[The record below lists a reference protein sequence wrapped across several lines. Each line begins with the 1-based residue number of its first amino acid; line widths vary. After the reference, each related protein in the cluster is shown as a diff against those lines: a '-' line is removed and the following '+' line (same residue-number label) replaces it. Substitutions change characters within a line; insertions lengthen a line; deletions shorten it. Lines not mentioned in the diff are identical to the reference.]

1 LRQGNLLRRVSDV
14 PTASLT
20 SAAPVAR
27 EGVSRGDAAAGRL
40 FKVLGDPTRLAVL
53 RRLADGPATVAEL
66 LEALGDPPRSRVG
79 NHLACLAYCGLVITE
94 KVGRHVTYAVADPGV
109 LRLVELASVV
119 GAPHT
124 DHLASCTRIGPDW
137 V

>member
-1 LRQGNLLRRVSDV
+1 MRIIFCV
-14 PTASLT
+14 PTAILT
-20 SAAPVAR
+20 PAAPIA
-27 EGVSRGDAAAGRL
+27 GGAVSRADAAAGRL

-53 RRLADGPATVAEL
+53 RRLADGPATVADL

-94 KVGRHVTYAVADPGV
+94 KVGRHVTYALADPGV
-109 LRLVELASVV
+109 LRLVEFASVV
-119 GAPHT
+119 AAPHT
-124 DHLASCTRIGPDW
+124 DHLASCIRIGPDW